1 MPRVLANYVRYIDA
15 MNKKLGVG
23 IGYLIF
29 VIIGILLAEAIRRY
43 GFNAPT
49 VWSIEMSQFLFGAY
63 FILGGGYAILSGGM
77 VRMDILYSRWSARKR
92 AIIDAAMF
100 IFFAIYVVV
109 TLIASTNHA
118 IDSTIMGQHS
128 GSPWRPPLYP
138 IKITVAVG
146 VFLLLLEGIAC
157 FIRDIATIRGKPL
170 P

>member
-15 MNKKLGVG
+15 MNRKVGVG
-23 IGYLIF
+23 IGYVVF
-29 VIIGILLAEAIRRY
+29 VIIGILLIEAIRRY
-43 GFNAPT
+43 AFNMPT

-63 FILGGGYAILSGGM
+63 FIVGGGYALLSGGM
-77 VRMDILYSRWSARKR
+77 VRMDILYSRWSPRKR

-100 IFFAIYVVV
+100 VFFVIYMV
-109 TLIASTNHA
+109 TTLLACTDHA
-118 IDSTIMGQHS
+118 IISTIMGQHS

-138 IKITVAVG
+138 IKITVAIG
-146 VFLLLLEGIAC
+146 VFLLLLQGVSC